1 MKQMKEEL
9 EMMRH
14 NVTPSQFL
22 SAVRGAI
29 RSKGFTGICAEDLS
43 LNYWKAGNDL
53 NFEHKYSD
61 PENDPCKHEKSVSRP
76 YEMQTYV
83 RNWDGT
89 VYNLIVEF
97 SFDDEKRGSGYFY
110 FINTWTEEEK
120 TEAPEAPEAIP
131 AEAIKEEEK
140 QTMKKQYHIH
150 KAKAHKEQYT
160 PEAVRT
166 LAEAISEARK
176 LIRSGIVKPVSIS
189 DGNVKMGAVKSVSVM
204 PFLTCP
210 ECTRGTCARDCYA
223 ARMALIGPHA
233 GNVRRAWAKNT
244 VLAIDAP
251 DQYWPAVRKAAGKE
265 THFRFHVGGDIIN
278 RSYLIGMIETAKAC
292 PGTHF
297 LAFTKR
303 HALINE
309 YCDANG
315 GRAAIPE
322 NLQIVFSCWEGIE
335 TINPYAFPETDV
347 IMPGSPDPIDGM
359 VCGGNCETCINNGV
373 GCWDLRAGEKLYF
386 YLH

>member
-1 MKQMKEEL
+1 MKQMKEQL

-22 SAVRGAI
+22 SAVRAAI
-29 RSKGFTGICAEDLS
+29 RSKGLTGICPEDLS

-53 NFEHKYSD
+53 NFDNKYSD
-61 PENDPCKHEKSVSRP
+61 PANDPCMSERSVSRP
-76 YEMQTYV
+76 YEMQTYI

-89 VYNLIVEF
+89 VYNLIAEF
-97 SFDDEKRGSGYFY
+97 MFDDEKRGSGYFY
-110 FINTWTEEEK
+110 FVNTWNQEEQK
-120 TEAPEAPEAIP
+120 TPEAIP
-131 AEAIKEEEK
+131 AETIKEEEEK
-140 QTMKKQYHIH
+140 KTMKKQYHIH
-150 KAKAHKEQYT
+150 KAKEHKEQYT
-160 PEAVRT
+160 PETVRT
-166 LAEAISEARK
+166 LAEAVAEARK
-176 LIRSGIVKPVSIS
+176 LRRDGAQMNVSIS
-189 DGNVKMGAVKSVSVM
+189 EGNVKMGAVKSVSVM
-204 PFLTCP
+204 PFVTCP
-210 ECTRGTCARDCYA
+210 ACTRKTCARDCYA

-244 VLAIDAP
+244 VLAIDSP

-265 THFRFHVGGDIIN
+265 KHFRFHVGGDIIN
-278 RSYLIGMIETAKAC
+278 RSYLIGMIETAEAC
-292 PGTHF
+292 PETHF

-315 GRAAIPE
+315 GRAAIPA

-347 IMPGSPDPIDGM
+347 IMPGSPDPSDGM